1 MPVSSYD
8 IGDMMFVSA
17 KNIWTTRNT
26 RRLDWKKLKP
36 FPVKEII
43 WPYAYQIALLRT
55 MKMHP
60 VLHVLLLDP
69 TSNDPIPGQI
79 QLTSSSIT
87 VEQEEEYTV
96 EEILDS

>member
-1 MPVSSYD
+1 
-8 IGDMMFVSA
+8 
-17 KNIWTTRNT
+17 
-26 RRLDWKKLKP
+26 
-36 FPVKEII
+36 
-43 WPYAYQIALLRT
+43 